1 MIKSPFH
8 GSSKRWGVWFRY
20 QVAAFFIVTSFFKAQ
35 EKPTWYFSPPQSDNL
50 FYAIGLSPKYQ
61 NDKDSFA
68 AAQEN
73 AIGNL
78 TREIKVRLI
87 SGSASVSSSS
97 SYLEQSYAIELI
109 DSTIYNSVSKNAVP
123 IDSINYDGYA
133 YYLMAIRRNLK
144 KPVASSIN
152 QWIKSD
158 VSLRDYDNEKGKP
171 TWISILPKRKGIIF
185 SVGMSSNYL
194 HLNDC
199 WDNSAKNARVN
210 LAKEIQVR
218 IKSMSVDYET
228 GVISQHKEWIEETTN
243 VELNDTPIIE
253 RWYDKNKNLYYTL
266 IEHKLRN

>member
-1 MIKSPFH
+1 MIKSPFQ
-8 GSSKRWGVWFRY
+8 GLSENWGAWLRC
-20 QVAAFFIVTSFFKAQ
+20 QVAVFFVFTSFFQAQ

-50 FYAIGLSPKYQ
+50 LYATGLSPQYQ
-61 NDKDSFA
+61 KPEDSFA

-87 SGSASVSSSS
+87 SGLASVSGSG
-97 SYLEQSYAIELI
+97 SYLKQSFAIEFI
-109 DSTIYNSVSKNAVP
+109 DSTIYNAVSKNAVP
-123 IDSINYDGYA
+123 IDSINYDGYT

-144 KPVASSIN
+144 KPAASSIN

-158 VSLRDYDNEKGKP
+158 ASLKYYDNEKKTP
-171 TWISILPKRKGIIF
+171 AWISILPKRKGIIF
-185 SVGMSSNYL
+185 SIGMSSNYL

-228 GVISQHKEWIEETTN
+228 GVLSQRKEWLEETTN
-243 VELNDTPIIE
+243 VELNNTRIIE